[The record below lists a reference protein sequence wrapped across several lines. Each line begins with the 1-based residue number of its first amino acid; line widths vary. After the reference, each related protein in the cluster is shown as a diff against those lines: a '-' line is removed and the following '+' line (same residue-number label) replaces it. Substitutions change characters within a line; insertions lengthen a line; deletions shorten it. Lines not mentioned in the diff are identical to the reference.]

1 MTTQLHQMTIKYL
14 PTEDRLL
21 LRIATSE
28 KTEYRLWLTRRFIS
42 ALWPSLGGQLAQTAD
57 LEGLRAAAQST
68 PATDTSTD
76 GDAQAPPPPG
86 PAPVVTPEVRDAILG
101 MEHHNALEQSD
112 FSQTHDEDTVDLTA
126 NTGPMIVT
134 GAKVKPWD
142 GKRLVL
148 GLQTANGTNVTV
160 SLDKKLLHGFCHMV
174 SSTVQKAGW
183 GLELTIGDPA
193 APSTRALH

>member
-57 LEGLRAAAQST
+57 LEGLRTAAQST